1 MHTITTVAEMMS
13 WSALR
18 RAEGRRIGLVP
29 TMGAL
34 HEGHLCL
41 VRHAVAKCDLVVVSI
56 FVNPTQFGPSED
68 YTRYPRELEDDL
80 KKCEAAGA
88 AVVFAPTVAEIYPKN
103 FSTYITEEAVAKPL
117 EGISRPHHFRGV
129 TTVVAKLF
137 NLVRPDLAVFGR
149 KDAQQV
155 AVIRKLAID
164 LHFPV
169 EIVAVDTLR
178 DPDGLAMSSR
188 NRFLTP
194 VQRLDALAI
203 HQALRCA
210 QELVAHGERRSD
222 RLVAEATHLLGQRRR
237 LRVIYAAVV
246 DRDTMEAVRE
256 VVPGQTL
263 MAIATWVDEV
273 RLIDNEIL

>member
-1 MHTITTVAEMMS
+1 MHTITTVAEMLS
-13 WSALR
+13 WSAR
-18 RAEGRRIGLVP
+18 QRSEGRRVGLVP

-34 HEGHLCL
+34 HEGHLSL
-41 VRHAVAKCDLVVVSI
+41 VRHALERSDVVVVSI

-68 YTRYPRELEDDL
+68 FSRYPRELEDDL

-88 AVVFAPTVAEIYPKN
+88 AVAFAPAAAEIYPKRV
-103 FSTYITEEAVAKPL
+103 STYITEEFVAKPL
-117 EGISRPHHFRGV
+117 EGISRPNHFRGV
-129 TTVVAKLF
+129 TTIVAKLF
-137 NLVRPDLAVFGR
+137 NLVRPEVAVFGQ

-155 AVIRKLAID
+155 AVIRKMAAD

-169 EIVAVDTLR
+169 EIVTVATLR
-178 DPDGLAMSSR
+178 DADGLALSSR

-203 HQALRCA
+203 HQALRRA
-210 QELVAHGERRSD
+210 QEMVAQGERRAD

-256 VVPGQTL
+256 VATGQTL
-263 MAIATWVDEV
+263 MAIASWVDEV